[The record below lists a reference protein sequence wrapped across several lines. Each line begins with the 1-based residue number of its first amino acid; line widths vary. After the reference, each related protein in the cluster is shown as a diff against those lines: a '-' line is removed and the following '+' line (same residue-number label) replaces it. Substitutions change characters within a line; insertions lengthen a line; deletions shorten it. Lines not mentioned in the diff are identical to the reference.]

1 VRQPSS
7 AATQSPRP
15 ISPLPT
21 PETLVAL
28 ARDCIVP
35 LQKLREQHARDRRLS
50 AGAISLLRERGFFR
64 ICQPREHGG
73 YGLDPAVLWEVT
85 REIARGDSATAWI
98 LSLAGLHPWLVGL
111 FDERAQADVFAN
123 GGDAIVP
130 VLSGG
135 VARGV
140 TAAPEDGGYRI
151 NGLWQYASG
160 VDIATWLC
168 VMAPVQTDQGI
179 EQYLM
184 LVPQQSFR
192 IDHDSWHVSGMQGTG
207 SKDVYLDNE
216 FVPSWRVLNW
226 NAAQRAADEADDS
239 APTARRLPLNPLFAM
254 SIAAAVVGVAYGMLD
269 TYRDV
274 VGKRIL
280 KATGAQQSADHFT
293 HAVAGQAASEI
304 GMAYALLMNDVKEMA
319 SVAHSGKRFTVEQRT
334 RYRADAPTVANTAVA
349 GAMRLVRNLGGSL
362 LPEGPV
368 EQHFRDLHCM
378 ASHFLLQTEPAVELY
393 GRQQLGVEL
402 PTGARI

>member
-1 VRQPSS
+1 MRSASPS
-7 AATQSPRP
+7 
-15 ISPLPT
+15 PT
-21 PETLVAL
+21 PEVLVAL
-28 ARDCIVP
+28 ARDCIGP
-35 LQKLREQHARDRRLS
+35 LRKLRAQHVRDRRLS
-50 AGAISLLRERGFFR
+50 ADAISMLRERGFFR
-64 ICQPREHGG
+64 ICQPQAHGG
-73 YGLDPAVLWEVT
+73 YGLGPAVLWEVT

-111 FDERAQADVFAN
+111 FDEHAQADVFAD
-123 GGDAIVP
+123 GSDAVVP

-140 TAAPEDGGYRI
+140 TAVPEGGGYRV
-151 NGLWQYASG
+151 NGMWQYASG

-168 VMAPVQTDQGI
+168 VMAPVQTGQGV

-184 LVPQQSFR
+184 LVPQPSFR

-216 FVPSWRVLNW
+216 FVPSWRTLNW
-226 NAAQRAADEADDS
+226 NTAQRAADEAGDN

-280 KATGAQQSADHFT
+280 KSTGAQQSADHFT

-304 GMAYALLMNDVKEMA
+304 GMAYALLMNDVQEMA
-319 SVAHSGKRFTVEQRT
+319 SVARSGARFTVEQRT
-334 RYRADAPTVANTAVA
+334 RYRADAPTVASTAVT

-378 ASHFLLQTEPAVELY
+378 ASHFLLQAEPAAELY

-402 PTGARI
+402 PAGARI